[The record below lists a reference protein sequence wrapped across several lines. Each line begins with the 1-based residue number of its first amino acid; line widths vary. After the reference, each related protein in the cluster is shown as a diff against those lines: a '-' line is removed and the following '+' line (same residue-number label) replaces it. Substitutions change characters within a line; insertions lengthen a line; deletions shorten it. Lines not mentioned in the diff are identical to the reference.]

1 MKIINI
7 IPNTELKVRN
17 IEGFLKNKVTPYGTG
32 AKVDCPKRYLGQE
45 VYLIIL
51 KNETKKPNRRKS
63 KTKNR

>member
-7 IPNTELKVRN
+7 QPKTEIKVKN
-17 IEGFLKNKVTPYGTG
+17 IKGFLKSKVTPYGTG

-51 KNETKKPNRRKS
+51 KNENEMKKRRK
-63 KTKNR
+63 